1 MIHNQVFDSDS
12 FFIRK
17 PFIMASAP
25 QVFSLV
31 RFLKTLTVLATSFSL
46 AFPPFGAYAQLS
58 GGVGEFNLPS
68 LGNVA
73 GADLTVMEE
82 RSLGEQ
88 LMRRVRADKSY
99 MADLEITDFL
109 NRLGYRLVAAANP
122 SPYDFFFF
130 PIRDKSLNAFALPGG
145 FIAVHSGLLVAAQT
159 ESELAGVI
167 SHEIGHVTQRHIAR
181 MIENSKGSLAMTI
194 GSILLAILAARAG
207 GSSGGD
213 AAMGVMLG
221 TQAAMLSKQL
231 GYSRDAEREAD
242 RVGLSTLQNAGFD
255 PRGMEDFFERLQKNN
270 RWYESTSTAYVSTH
284 PMTSER
290 MSDMQ
295 NRTRSLAAVKHRDS
309 LDFFLVKA
317 RARVLQET
325 TYDGWLKAAKS
336 FEHELE
342 SNPTGYSLIAAQYGL
357 SVAYAK
363 MNQKEKALSA
373 VRKAKASCKEQN
385 VILDKH
391 LSELTYLAAKTDA
404 EKKNALALAQNTC
417 KTYPYSALAASNYVE
432 LLFQSQQHEKLV
444 KFLRNQTA
452 LPRTNPDYHMYLARS
467 YEALGQ
473 KSLAYA
479 ATGDMYAL
487 LDNPRAAVY
496 QFELAQKANDA
507 DFYVM
512 SEIDAK
518 LREQRQKVLDQQ
530 KD

>member
-1 MIHNQVFDSDS
+1 M
-12 FFIRK
+12 R
-17 PFIMASAP
+17 
-25 QVFSLV
+25 L
-31 RFLKTLTVLATSFSL
+31 LKTLTVLAVSFSL
-46 AFPPFGAYAQLS
+46 TLPPAGAYAQLS

-73 GADLTVMEE
+73 GADLTVLEE
-82 RSLGEQ
+82 RSLGEE
-88 LMRRVRADKSY
+88 LMRRVRADRSY
-99 MADLEITDFL
+99 MADPEITDFL
-109 NRLGYRLVAAANP
+109 NRLGYRLVAAADP

-167 SHEIGHVTQRHIAR
+167 GHEIGHVTQRHIAR
-181 MIENSKGSLAMTI
+181 MIESSKGSLAMTI

-242 RVGLSTLQNAGFD
+242 RFGLSTLQNAGFD

-270 RWYESTSTAYVSTH
+270 RWYETASTAYISTH

-295 NRTRSLAAVKHRDS
+295 NRTRGMQPVNHRDS

-325 TYDGWLKAAKS
+325 AYDGWLRVSKS
-336 FEHELE
+336 FENELKRH
-342 SNPTGYSLIAAQYGL
+342 PAGYALVAAQYGL
-357 SVAYAK
+357 SVAYAR
-363 MNQKEKALSA
+363 MNQKQKALQA
-373 VRKAKASCKEQN
+373 AREAKAASRERS

-391 LSELTYLAAKTDA
+391 LSDLTYQVAKTDA
-404 EKKNALALAQNTC
+404 EKNSALKLAKSTC
-417 KTYPYSALAASNYVE
+417 EQYPYSALAASNYVD
-432 LLFQSQQHEKLV
+432 LLQQSGRHEELV
-444 KFLRNQTA
+444 KFLRSQTA
-452 LPRTNPDYHMYLARS
+452 LSRNNPDYHMYLAKS

-473 KSLAYA
+473 KSLAFA

-487 LDNPRAAVY
+487 LNNPRAAVY
-496 QFELAQKANDA
+496 QFELAQRANDG
-507 DFYVM
+507 DLYVM

-518 LREQRQKVLDQQ
+518 LRELRQKVLDQK

>member
-1 MIHNQVFDSDS
+1 MRLF
-12 FFIRK
+12 
-17 PFIMASAP
+17 
-25 QVFSLV
+25 
-31 RFLKTLTVLATSFSL
+31 KTLTVLATCVSL
-46 AFPPFGAYAQLS
+46 ALPPAASFAQLS

-73 GADLTVMEE
+73 GADLTVLEE

-88 LMRRVRADKSY
+88 LMQRVRADKTY
-99 MADLEITDFL
+99 MADAEITDFL
-109 NRLGYRLVAAANP
+109 NRLGYRLVAAAAP

-130 PIRDKSLNAFALPGG
+130 PIRDKTLNAFALPGG

-181 MIENSKGSLAMTI
+181 MIESSKGSLAMTI

-213 AAMGVMLG
+213 AAMGVVLG

-242 RVGLSTLQNAGFD
+242 RFGLTTLQNAGFD
-255 PRGMEDFFERLQKNN
+255 PHGMEDFFERLQQNN
-270 RWYESTSTAYVSTH
+270 RWYESANTAYISTH
-284 PMTSER
+284 PLTSER

-325 TYDGWLKAAKS
+325 VYDGWLKVSRS
-336 FEHELE
+336 FENELKKKP
-342 SNPTGYSLIAAQYGL
+342 SGYTLAAAQYGL

-363 MNQKEKALSA
+363 MNQKDKALA
-373 VRKAKASCKEQN
+373 AARAAKEAAKEDN

-391 LSELTYLAAKTDA
+391 LSELAYQAAKTPADKQA
-404 EKKNALALAQNTC
+404 ALALAKSAC
-417 KTYPYSALAASNYVE
+417 AAYPYSALAAANYVE
-432 LLFQSQQHEKLV
+432 LLFESARHEDLV

-452 LPRTNPDYHMYLARS
+452 ISRSDPDYHMYLARS

-479 ATGDMYAL
+479 ATGEMYAL

-518 LREQRQKVLDQQ
+518 LREQRQKVIDQK